1 MEKRVIST
9 QAQEEDQLM
18 ETSLRPQRLEEYI
31 GQEKVKK
38 MLKVY
43 IEAAR
48 QRGESLDHVLLYG
61 PPGLG
66 KKGGYPSGPGSGH
79 RHYSPWPRGA
89 EDRSAR
95 KLPL

>member
-48 QRGESLDHVLLYG
+48 QRG
-61 PPGLG
+61 
-66 KKGGYPSGPGSGH
+66 
-79 RHYSPWPRGA
+79 
-89 EDRSAR
+89 
-95 KLPL
+95 